1 MSIKVYEGEDLDA
14 LIERAKQELGDVE
27 ILYYEVEKVPGII
40 PFLKKRR
47 YKLFVTKKE
56 EEREKEREVE
66 RLEEELREVKE
77 LLQTLKENV
86 SKIPVQQPIPV
97 PSVPEHLED
106 RTPCIVPQLDE
117 FTGDAVE
124 LINLLVKKGVE
135 PEIAVDLVK
144 TSCGLDIETEKLDL
158 NTNTFKEALI
168 NAFSQKLS
176 FTGELKVEKGKQRIF
191 AFIGPTGVGKTTNMF
206 KLASK
211 FVIEQELQVGVI
223 STDTFKVGGTQQARI
238 YASILNVP
246 FYVATDQKK
255 LKEVVENLKDLDV
268 ILIDTVGRSHYDYF
282 RLGEVKATLSVL
294 SASIEYVLF
303 VSCNYDTKEA
313 MEVVNRYRS
322 FFPVNFLLF
331 TKVDESSRP
340 GVMVNV
346 GVKSGL
352 PLSYV
357 STGQR
362 VPEDIKLL
370 TPSVVADMLLGG

>member
-1 MSIKVYEGEDLDA
+1 MSVKVYEGDNLDA
-14 LIERAKQELGDVE
+14 LIERAKEELGDVE

-40 PFLKKRR
+40 PFFKKRR
-47 YKLFVTKKE
+47 YKLFVTKRE
-56 EEREKEREVE
+56 EKKDREVE
-66 RLEEELREVKE
+66 KLEEELRELKE
-77 LLQTLKENV
+77 ILLTLKENV
-86 SKIPVQQPIPV
+86 SKIPPQQPLTV
-97 PSVPEHLED
+97 PSVPEHLESKA
-106 RTPCIVPQLDE
+106 PCVVPQLDE
-117 FTGDAVE
+117 FAGDAAE
-124 LINLLVKKGVE
+124 LISLLVKKGVE
-135 PEIAVDLVK
+135 PDVAVELVK
-144 TSCGLDIETEKLDL
+144 LSCGLDIETGKLDL

-168 NAFSQKLS
+168 NAFTEKLS
-176 FTGELKVEKGKQRIF
+176 FTGELKVEEGKQRIF
-191 AFIGPTGVGKTTNMF
+191 AFIGPTGVGKTTNLF
-206 KLASK
+206 KLATK
-211 FVIEQELQVGVI
+211 FVIEQELKVGVI

-246 FYVATDQKK
+246 FYVATDQRK
-255 LKEVVENLKDLDV
+255 LKEIVENLSDLDV

-282 RLGEVKATLSVL
+282 RLGEIKATLSIL
-294 SASIEYVLF
+294 GASIEYVLL

-322 FFPVNFLLF
+322 FFPVDFLLF
-331 TKVDESSRP
+331 TKIDESSRP

-370 TPSVVADMLLGG
+370 TPSVVADTLLGD

>member
-1 MSIKVYEGEDLDA
+1 MSVKVYEGDNLDA
-14 LIERAKQELGDVE
+14 LIERAKEELGDVE

-40 PFLKKRR
+40 PLFKKRR
-47 YKLFVTKKE
+47 YKLFVTKRE
-56 EEREKEREVE
+56 EKKDREVE
-66 RLEEELREVKE
+66 KLEEELRELKE
-77 LLQTLKENV
+77 ILLTLKENV
-86 SKIPVQQPIPV
+86 SKIPPQQPLTV
-97 PSVPEHLED
+97 PSVPEHLESKA
-106 RTPCIVPQLDE
+106 PCVVPQLDE
-117 FTGDAVE
+117 FAGDAAE
-124 LINLLVKKGVE
+124 LISLLVKKGVE
-135 PEIAVDLVK
+135 PDVAVELVK
-144 TSCGLDIETEKLDL
+144 LSCGLDIETGKLDL

-168 NAFSQKLS
+168 NAFTEKLS
-176 FTGELKVEKGKQRIF
+176 FTGELKVEEGKQRIF
-191 AFIGPTGVGKTTNMF
+191 AFIGPTGVGKTTNLF
-206 KLASK
+206 KLATK
-211 FVIEQELQVGVI
+211 FVIEQELKVGVI

-246 FYVATDQKK
+246 FYVATDQRK
-255 LKEVVENLKDLDV
+255 LKEIVENLSDLDV

-282 RLGEVKATLSVL
+282 RLGEIKATLSIL
-294 SASIEYVLF
+294 GASIEYVLL

-322 FFPVNFLLF
+322 FFPVDFLLF
-331 TKVDESSRP
+331 TKIDESSRP

-370 TPSVVADMLLGG
+370 TPSVVADTLLGD

>member
-1 MSIKVYEGEDLDA
+1 MSVRVYEGEDLDA

-27 ILYYEVEKVPGII
+27 ILYYEVEKVPRLI
-40 PFLKKRR
+40 PFFKKRR
-47 YKLFVTKKE
+47 YKLFVTRKQ
-56 EEREKEREVE
+56 EEREKDREVE
-66 RLEEELREVKE
+66 KLEEELKEVKE
-77 LLQTLKENV
+77 LLQVLKENV
-86 SKIPVQQPIPV
+86 SKIPAQQPIPV

-106 RTPCIVPQLDE
+106 KAPCIVPQLEE

-124 LINLLVKKGVE
+124 LINLLVKKGIE
-135 PEIAVDLVK
+135 QDIAVDLVK

-168 NAFSQKLS
+168 NAFSEKLS
-176 FTGELKVEKGKQRIF
+176 FTGDLKVEKGRQRIF
-191 AFIGPTGVGKTTNMF
+191 AFIGPTGVGKTTNLF

-255 LKEVVENLKDLDV
+255 LKEIVENLADLDV

-282 RLGEVKATLSVL
+282 RLGEIKATLSIL
-294 SASIEYVLF
+294 NTSIEYILL

-313 MEVVNRYRS
+313 MEIVNRYRS

-331 TKVDESSRP
+331 TKLDESSRP

-370 TPSVVADMLLGG
+370 TPSAMADILLGG

>member
-1 MSIKVYEGEDLDA
+1 MSVKVYEGEDLDA
-14 LIERAKQELGDVE
+14 LIERAKSELGDIE
-27 ILYYEVEKVPGII
+27 ILYYEVEKVPGRF
-40 PFLKKRR
+40 PFFRKRR
-47 YKLFVTKKE
+47 YRLFVT
-56 EEREKEREVE
+56 EKEDEKEKREIE
-66 RLEEELREVKE
+66 KLEGELRELKE
-77 LLQTLKENV
+77 LLLNLKENV
-86 SKIPVQQPIPV
+86 SKLPAQQPVPV

-106 RTPCIVPQLDE
+106 KTPCQIPQLEE

-135 PEIAVDLVK
+135 PEIAVELVK
-144 TSCGLDIETEKLDL
+144 LSCGLDIETEKFDL
-158 NTNTFKEALI
+158 NTNTFREALI
-168 NAFSQKLS
+168 KAFQEKLL
-176 FTGELKVEKGKQRIF
+176 FTGEFKIEKGKQRIF
-191 AFIGPTGVGKTTNMF
+191 AFIGPTGVGKTTNLF

-211 FVIEQELQVGVI
+211 FVIEQELKVGVI
-223 STDTFKVGGTQQARI
+223 STDTFKVGGSQQARI

-246 FYVATDQKK
+246 FYVATDQRK
-255 LKEVVENLKDLDV
+255 LKEIVDNLSDLDV

-282 RLGEVKATLSVL
+282 RLGEIKATLSIL
-294 SASIEYVLF
+294 GASIEYVLL

-322 FFPVNFLLF
+322 FFPVDFLLF
-331 TKVDESSRP
+331 TKIDESSRP

-346 GVKSGL
+346 GVRSGL

-370 TPSVVADMLLGG
+370 TPALISEFLLGG

>member
-1 MSIKVYEGEDLDA
+1 MSVRVYEGEDLDA

-27 ILYYEVEKVPGII
+27 ILYYEVEKVPRLI
-40 PFLKKRR
+40 PFFKKRR
-47 YKLFVTKKE
+47 YKLFVTRKQ
-56 EEREKEREVE
+56 EEREKDREVE
-66 RLEEELREVKE
+66 KLEEELREVKE
-77 LLQTLKENV
+77 LLQVLKENV
-86 SKIPVQQPIPV
+86 SKIPAQQPIPV

-106 RTPCIVPQLDE
+106 KAPCIVPQLEE

-135 PEIAVDLVK
+135 QDIAVDLVK

-168 NAFSQKLS
+168 NAFSEKLS
-176 FTGELKVEKGKQRIF
+176 FTGDLKVEKGRQRIF
-191 AFIGPTGVGKTTNMF
+191 AFIGPTGVGKTTNLF

-255 LKEVVENLKDLDV
+255 LKEIVENLADLDV

-282 RLGEVKATLSVL
+282 RLGEIKATLSIL
-294 SASIEYVLF
+294 NTSIEYILL

-331 TKVDESSRP
+331 TKLDESSRP

-370 TPSVVADMLLGG
+370 TPSAMADILLGG

>member
-1 MSIKVYEGEDLDA
+1 MSVKVYEGEDLNA
-14 LIERAKQELGDVE
+14 LIERAKEELGEIE
-27 ILYYEVEKVPGII
+27 ILYYEVEKVPGRI
-40 PFLKKRR
+40 PFFRKKRYR
-47 YKLFVTKKE
+47 LFVTEKE
-56 EEREKEREVE
+56 EEKGEREVE
-66 RLEEELREVKE
+66 KLEEELRELKE
-77 LLQTLKENV
+77 LLLTLKENV
-86 SKIPVQQPIPV
+86 TKLPPQHSV

-106 RTPCIVPQLDE
+106 KLPCQIPHLEE
-117 FTGDAVE
+117 FTGDAAE
-124 LINLLVKKGVE
+124 LVSLLVKKGVE
-135 PEIAVDLVK
+135 PDVATELVK
-144 TSCGLDIETEKLDL
+144 VSCGLDIETEKLDL

-168 NAFSQKLS
+168 NAFQEKLS
-176 FTGELKVEKGKQRIF
+176 FTGEIKVEKGKQRVL
-191 AFIGPTGVGKTTNMF
+191 AFIGPTGVGKTTNLF

-211 FVIEQELQVGVI
+211 FVIEQELRVGVI

-246 FYVATDQKK
+246 FYVATDQRK
-255 LKEVVENLKDLDV
+255 LKEIVDNLADLDV

-282 RLGEVKATLSVL
+282 RIGEIKATLSIL
-294 SASIEYVLF
+294 GTSIEYVLL

-322 FFPVNFLLF
+322 FFPVDFLLF
-331 TKVDESSRP
+331 TKIDESSRP

-370 TPSVVADMLLGG
+370 TPAVISDFILGG

>member
-1 MSIKVYEGEDLDA
+1 MSVKVYEGEDLDA
-14 LIERAKQELGDVE
+14 LIERAKKELGDVE

-40 PFLKKRR
+40 PFFKRRR
-47 YKLFVTKKE
+47 YKLFVTKREEKE
-56 EEREKEREVE
+56 EKNKEVE

-77 LLQTLKENV
+77 LLLTLKENV
-86 SKIPVQQPIPV
+86 SKIPAQQHIHV

-106 RTPCIVPQLDE
+106 RAPCIITQLDE

-135 PEIAVDLVK
+135 PDIAVELVK
-144 TSCGLDIETEKLDL
+144 SSCGLDIETEKLDL

-168 NAFSQKLS
+168 NAFNERLS
-176 FTGELKVEKGKQRIF
+176 FTGELKVERGKQRIF
-191 AFIGPTGVGKTTNMF
+191 AFIGPTGVGKTTNLF

-211 FVIEQELQVGVI
+211 FVIEQELKVGVI

-246 FYVATDQKK
+246 FYVATDQRK
-255 LKEVVENLKDLDV
+255 LKEIVENLSDLDV

-282 RLGEVKATLSVL
+282 RLGEIKATLSVL
-294 SASIEYVLF
+294 GASIEYVLL

-322 FFPVNFLLF
+322 FFPVDFLLF
-331 TKVDESSRP
+331 TKIDESSRP

-370 TPSVVADMLLGG
+370 TPSVIADILLGG